1 VEAQAARLRQ
11 ELETMAGQRFRLEDS
26 LLAEIRIEIAAL
38 AQDQKID
45 AVLTRVLASTTA
57 VDLTQ
62 AVIARIRRP

>member
-11 ELETMAGQRFRLEDS
+11 ELETLAGQRFRLEDS
-26 LLAEIRIEIAAL
+26 LLAEIKIEVAAL